1 MTNLYNMSNTS
12 QTNNPD
18 LVKMSMPM
26 VFRAVDKYVESNI
39 VPATETKT
47 RGDSGRVVWGPSDT
61 YPDYLYGLY
70 KDVATLG
77 SIVNGC
83 VDYVAGN
90 DVHLVSELFPE
101 GKCNRTGELAVDVV
115 RGAALDWFL
124 FGGFALE
131 VIRGADG
138 RPAEIYNLG
147 IEDIRTN
154 EDVNVFWWSENWAKG
169 GRDKKTFPA
178 FMPDLD
184 WARLTDEERDR
195 HAASIVYVKNTRKQ
209 VYPMPLYAQAV
220 KACEMER
227 CIDEYHLNGINNEF
241 AASVF
246 IQLCNGVPNTPELKK
261 EVERDFTEKFAGK
274 DNAGRV
280 VLSFSPDRQHSAII
294 QELHTED
301 FGARYDALAKRSR
314 QEIFTSFRANPNL
327 FGIPTESLGF
337 SAEEYDQAFNLFN
350 RTQIRPVQGRIVD
363 AFERICGQRGV
374 MTIAPFSLAEGV
386 ANDVQ

>member
-1 MTNLYNMSNTS
+1 MSNTT
-12 QTNNPD
+12 QTEND
-18 LVKMSMPM
+18 SLRMSVPM

-39 VPATETKT
+39 VPATETKG
-47 RGDSGRVVWGPSDT
+47 RGDRIQWGPSNN
-61 YPDYLYGLY
+61 YPDYLLGLY
-70 KDVATLG
+70 RDVATLG
-77 SIVNGC
+77 SIVNGS

-90 DVHLVSELFPE
+90 DVAFVSELFPE
-101 GKCNRTGELAVDVV
+101 GKCNITGELAVDIV
-115 RGAALDWFL
+115 RGCALDWFL

-131 VIRGADG
+131 VIRGRDG
-138 RPAEIYNLG
+138 RPAEIYNIG

-154 EDVNVFWWSENWAKG
+154 EDVNVFWYSDKWTKG
-169 GRDKKTFPA
+169 GRDARTFPA

-195 HAASIVYVKNTRKQ
+195 HAASILYVKNTRKQ

-220 KACEMER
+220 KSCEMER

-241 AASVF
+241 AASAF
-246 IQLCNGVPNTPELKK
+246 IQLCNGVPPTPDLKK
-261 EVERDFTEKFAGK
+261 EIERDFQEKFAGK

-280 VLSFSPDRQHSAII
+280 ILSFSPDRQHSAVI

-314 QEIFTSFRANPNL
+314 QQIFTSFRANPNL

-337 SAEEYDQAFNLFN
+337 SAEEYQQAFNLFN
-350 RTQIRPVQGRIVD
+350 RTQIVPVQGRIAD
-363 AFERICGQRGV
+363 AFERICGQKGV
-374 MTIAPFSLAEGV
+374 LTIQPFNLV
-386 ANDVQ
+386 TAN

>member
-1 MTNLYNMSNTS
+1 MA
-12 QTNNPD
+12 
-18 LVKMSMPM
+18 VPM
-26 VFRAVDKYVESNI
+26 VFRAIDKYVETNI

-90 DVHLVSELFPE
+90 DVQLVSELFPE
-101 GKCNRTGELAVDVV
+101 GKCNRTGELAVDIV

-169 GRDKKTFPA
+169 GKDKKLFPA
-178 FMPDLD
+178 FLPDLD

-227 CIDEYHLNGINNEF
+227 CIDEYHLNAINNEF
-241 AASVF
+241 AASAF
-246 IQLCNGVPNTPELKK
+246 IQLCNGVPPTPELKD
-261 EVERDFTEKFAGK
+261 EIERDFMEKFSGK

-280 VLSFSPDRQHSAII
+280 ILSFSPDRQHSAII

-301 FGARYDALAKRSR
+301 FSARYDALAKRSR

-350 RTQIRPVQGRIVD
+350 RTQIRPVQARIVD
-363 AFERICGQRGV
+363 AFERVCGQRGV
-374 MTIAPFSLAEGV
+374 ITIAPFSIAEGV